1 MRLKKICAVRST
13 NNIVWCS
20 RDKQSQASR
29 ARHPLKRTLDVKCAE
44 GTKQKLKEDK
54 QDTQTDDTSPSLGT
68 AL

>member
-1 MRLKKICAVRST
+1 MRPKKIFVVQST

-20 RDKQSQASR
+20 RDQQRQASR

-44 GTKQKLKEDK
+44 GTKQKLKEGK
-54 QDTQTDDTSPSLGT
+54 EDTETDDTSPSLGM